1 MFTLIESDQRGT
13 FEYQTNIIWNIWWL
27 VSALNIYCQC
37 EGDLKCCKFT
47 FYLFPLNIKLNWVN
61 PKVILFYSFGVFLNV
76 LLSDIVSQEKFNFIL
91 FRHEVTLDHFPQSY
105 HLQKQS
111 ENWVL
116 LMTPREWLYYDIHFP
131 EMQRTCF
138 RFVWLV
144 LFFHSMF
151 FSPSLVQN
159 AAFLLWN
166 KFKDV

>member
-116 LMTPREWLYYDIHFP
+116 PESDYIMTYIFQKCRGLVF
-131 EMQRTCF
+131 
-138 RFVWLV
+138 V
-144 LFFHSMF
+144 LFGWWYFFIQCFFHL
-151 FSPSLVQN
+151 P
-159 AAFLLWN
+159 
-166 KFKDV
+166 